1 MQLPSIIPF
10 GPPRLRRARPGDGA
24 GCYDVFYRAVHI
36 GAQGAY
42 SAEERQ
48 AWAPAPHAPT
58 GFEDRLLAQHTVVAT
73 RRQVVGFMSL
83 GTDGHLDLAYVA
95 PEWMGRGIADRL
107 YAAILHEAT
116 RQQMPVLTTEAS
128 LLFRRFLLRR
138 GWTTEARQSVI
149 RNGVPITNFRMHL
162 SGHL

>member
-1 MQLPSIIPF
+1 MHLPLIPPF

-36 GAQGAY
+36 GAKGLY
-42 SAEERQ
+42 SAAERQ
-48 AWAPAPHAPT
+48 AWAPTPRVPA

-73 RRQVVGFMSL
+73 RRKVIGFMSL
-83 GTDGHLDLAYVA
+83 GADGHLDLAYVA
-95 PEWMGRGIADRL
+95 PEWMGQGVADRL
-107 YAAILHEAT
+107 YAWVLHEAA
-116 RQQMPVLTTEAS
+116 QQGMPVLTTEAS
-128 LLFRRFLLRR
+128 LLFRQFLLRR

-162 SGHL
+162 TGHV